1 MSEEDKLP
9 VKISMSNP
17 LVQAR
22 YDFDLI
28 EKRCLYQIIK
38 AVRKQYIESEI
49 PRTTFEDLTI
59 YLTPDELN
67 ECMGGERKHSVVY
80 KSLRKLQGRQIEI
93 NNDDEWCITSWV
105 IKARHDK
112 KKDVY
117 EVKVDSSIL
126 PYLVELAANFTTLE
140 LTAALSF
147 KSVYSQR
154 FYELCSQ
161 YRNRPGKSFFLTVKQ
176 IRGLFKL
183 GDPDV
188 DEKVKYAD
196 SGALRQFVIDVA
208 QKEIKASYEENKN
221 LVDMWF
227 DYRVKET
234 GGRTG
239 RTILSWY
246 FFIHTRDD
254 ERQVDVQEV
263 VKNRT
268 RINGILS
275 AFFKRDKKFITRVL
289 NSIDH
294 NPNLAQPILE
304 KLVKKME
311 GYEKEDIPGIIRYVL
326 REDFDIK

>member
-1 MSEEDKLP
+1 MEEDRLP

-17 LVQAR
+17 LIQAR

-38 AVRKQYIESEI
+38 NVRKQYIESDT

-59 YLTPDELN
+59 HLTPDELN

-93 NNDDEWCITSWV
+93 NNDDEWCVTSWV

-183 GDPDV
+183 GDPDI
-188 DEKVKYAD
+188 DEKAKYAD
-196 SGALRQFVIDVA
+196 TGVLRAKVIDVA
-208 QKEIKASYEENKN
+208 ADEIKAAYNENKN

-234 GGRTG
+234 GGRNG

-326 REDFDIK
+326 REDFGIK

>member
-1 MSEEDKLP
+1 
-9 VKISMSNP
+9 MSNP
-17 LVQAR
+17 LIQAR

-38 AVRKQYIESEI
+38 NVRKQYIESDT
-49 PRTTFEDLTI
+49 PRTNFEDLTI
-59 YLTPDELN
+59 HLTPDELN

-93 NNDDEWCITSWV
+93 NNDDEWCVTSWV

-183 GDPDV
+183 GDPDI
-188 DEKVKYAD
+188 DEKAKYAD
-196 SGALRQFVIDVA
+196 TGVLRAKVIDVA
-208 QKEIKASYEENKN
+208 ADEIRVAYNENKN

-234 GGRTG
+234 GGRNG

-246 FFIHTRDD
+246 FFIHTRDE

-304 KLVKKME
+304 KLVKKVE

-326 REDFDIK
+326 REDFGIK

>member
-1 MSEEDKLP
+1 MEEEKLP
-9 VKISMSNP
+9 VKISMANP
-17 LVQAR
+17 LVQAK

-38 AVRKQYIESEI
+38 NVRKNYVETDK
-49 PRTTFEDLTI
+49 PRTTFDDMVI
-59 YLTPDELN
+59 YMTPEELDE
-67 ECMGGERKHSVVY
+67 CVGGRDNRTKAY
-80 KSLRKLQGRQIEI
+80 KSLRKLQQRQLEIE
-93 NNDDEWCITSWV
+93 NEEEWIVTSW
-105 IKARHDK
+105 ITRTRHEK
-112 KKDVY
+112 KKDLY
-117 EVKVDSSIL
+117 EVKVDGCIL

-176 IRGLFKL
+176 IRGLFNL
-183 GDPDV
+183 GDPDI
-188 DEKVKYAD
+188 DEKAKYAD

-208 QKEIKASYEENKN
+208 QKEIHTAYNENKN

-246 FFIHTRDD
+246 FFIHTRED
-254 ERQVDVQEV
+254 ERNFDVQEV

-275 AFFKRDKKFITRVL
+275 TWLKKDKKFIAHVL
-289 NSIDH
+289 NAIDH
-294 NPNLAQPILE
+294 NPDLAQPILT
-304 KLVKKME
+304 KLTNIMNKYDKE
-311 GYEKEDIPGIIRYVL
+311 GIPKIIRYVMN
-326 REDFDIK
+326 EDFDIK

>member
-1 MSEEDKLP
+1 MEEDRLP

-17 LVQAR
+17 LIQAR

-38 AVRKQYIESEI
+38 NVRKQYIESDT

-59 YLTPDELN
+59 HLTPDELN

-93 NNDDEWCITSWV
+93 NNDDEWCVTSWV

-183 GDPDV
+183 GDPDI
-188 DEKVKYAD
+188 DEKAKYAD
-196 SGALRQFVIDVA
+196 TGVLRAKVIDVA
-208 QKEIKASYEENKN
+208 ADEIKAAYNENKN

-234 GGRTG
+234 GGRNG

-311 GYEKEDIPGIIRYVL
+311 GYDKEDMPGIIRYVL
-326 REDFDIK
+326 REDFGIK

>member
-1 MSEEDKLP
+1 MEEDRLP

-17 LVQAR
+17 LIQAR

-38 AVRKQYIESEI
+38 NVRKQYIESDT

-59 YLTPDELN
+59 HLTPDELN
-67 ECMGGERKHSVVY
+67 ECMGGERKHSVAY

-93 NNDDEWCITSWV
+93 NNDDEWCVTSWV

-183 GDPDV
+183 GDPDI
-188 DEKVKYAD
+188 DEKAKYAD
-196 SGALRQFVIDVA
+196 TGVLRAKVIDVA
-208 QKEIKASYEENKN
+208 ADEIKAAFKENKN

-234 GGRTG
+234 GGRNG

-326 REDFDIK
+326 REDFGIK

>member
-1 MSEEDKLP
+1 
-9 VKISMSNP
+9 MSNP
-17 LVQAR
+17 LIQAR

-38 AVRKQYIESEI
+38 NVRKQYIESDT

-59 YLTPDELN
+59 HLTPDELN

-93 NNDDEWCITSWV
+93 NNDDEWCVTSWV

-183 GDPDV
+183 GDPDI
-188 DEKVKYAD
+188 DEKAKYAD
-196 SGALRQFVIDVA
+196 TGVLRAKVIDVA
-208 QKEIKASYEENKN
+208 ADEIKAAYNENKN

-234 GGRTG
+234 GGRNG

-311 GYEKEDIPGIIRYVL
+311 GYDKEDMPGIIRYVL
-326 REDFDIK
+326 REDFGIK

>member
-1 MSEEDKLP
+1 MEEDRLP

-17 LVQAR
+17 LIQAR

-38 AVRKQYIESEI
+38 NVRKQYIESDT

-59 YLTPDELN
+59 HLTPDELN

-93 NNDDEWCITSWV
+93 NNDDEWCVTSWV

-183 GDPDV
+183 GDPDI
-188 DEKVKYAD
+188 DEKAKYAD
-196 SGALRQFVIDVA
+196 TGVLRAKVIDVA
-208 QKEIKASYEENKN
+208 ADEIKAAYNENKN

-234 GGRTG
+234 GGRNG

-311 GYEKEDIPGIIRYVL
+311 GYDKEDMPGIIRYVL

>member
-1 MSEEDKLP
+1 M
-9 VKISMSNP
+9 
-17 LVQAR
+17 
-22 YDFDLI
+22 
-28 EKRCLYQIIK
+28 
-38 AVRKQYIESEI
+38 
-49 PRTTFEDLTI
+49 
-59 YLTPDELN
+59 
-67 ECMGGERKHSVVY
+67 
-80 KSLRKLQGRQIEI
+80 
-93 NNDDEWCITSWV
+93 
-105 IKARHDK
+105 
-112 KKDVY
+112 
-117 EVKVDSSIL
+117 
-126 PYLVELAANFTTLE
+126 
-140 LTAALSF
+140 
-147 KSVYSQR
+147 
-154 FYELCSQ
+154 
-161 YRNRPGKSFFLTVKQ
+161 
-176 IRGLFKL
+176 

-188 DEKVKYAD
+188 DDTVKFAD
-196 SGALRQFVIDVA
+196 SGALSQFVIDVA

>member
-1 MSEEDKLP
+1 MEEEEKLP
-9 VKISMSNP
+9 VKISMANP
-17 LVQAR
+17 LVQAK

-38 AVRKQYIESEI
+38 NVRKSYVESDK
-49 PRTTFEDLTI
+49 PRAVFDDMVI
-59 YLTPDELN
+59 HLTPEELDE
-67 ECMGGERKHSVVY
+67 CIGGRDNRPKVY
-80 KSLRKLQGRQIEI
+80 KSLRKLQQRQLEIE
-93 NNDDEWCITSWV
+93 NDDEWIVTSWV
-105 IKARHDK
+105 TRARHDK
-112 KKDVY
+112 KKNLY
-117 EVKVDSSIL
+117 EVKVDSCIL

-176 IRGLFKL
+176 IRGLFNL
-183 GDPDV
+183 GDPDT
-188 DEKVKYAD
+188 DEKAKYAD
-196 SGALRQFVIDVA
+196 TGVLRKFVIDVA
-208 QKEIKASYEENKN
+208 ADEIKSAYNENKN
-221 LVDMWF
+221 LVDMYF

-234 GGRTG
+234 GGRNG

-254 ERQVDVQEV
+254 ERQVDVQEA

-289 NSIDH
+289 NAIDQ

-326 REDFDIK
+326 REDFYIK

>member
-1 MSEEDKLP
+1 MEEDRLP

-17 LVQAR
+17 LIQAR

-38 AVRKQYIESEI
+38 NVRKQYIESDT

-59 YLTPDELN
+59 HLTPDELN

-93 NNDDEWCITSWV
+93 NNDDEWCVTSWV

-183 GDPDV
+183 GDPDI
-188 DEKVKYAD
+188 DEKAKYAD
-196 SGALRQFVIDVA
+196 TGVLRAKVIDVA
-208 QKEIKASYEENKN
+208 ADEIKAAYNENKN

-227 DYRVKET
+227 EYRIKET
-234 GGRTG
+234 GGRNG

-254 ERQVDVQEV
+254 EKQVDVQEV

-275 AFFKRDKKFITRVL
+275 AFFKRDKKYIIRVL
-289 NSIDH
+289 NAIDH
-294 NPNLAQPILE
+294 NPNIAQPILE
-304 KLVKKME
+304 KLIKKME

-326 REDFDIK
+326 REDFGIK

>member
-1 MSEEDKLP
+1 MEEDRLP

-17 LVQAR
+17 LIQAR

-38 AVRKQYIESEI
+38 NVRKQYIESDT

-59 YLTPDELN
+59 HLTPDELN

-93 NNDDEWCITSWV
+93 NNDDEWCVTSWV

-183 GDPDV
+183 GDPDI
-188 DEKVKYAD
+188 DEKAKYAD
-196 SGALRQFVIDVA
+196 TGVLRAKVIDVA
-208 QKEIKASYEENKN
+208 ADEIKAAYNENKN

-234 GGRTG
+234 GGRNG

-275 AFFKRDKKFITRVL
+275 AFFKRDKKFIARVL

-311 GYEKEDIPGIIRYVL
+311 GYDKEDMPGIIRYVL
-326 REDFDIK
+326 REDFGIK